1 MSRAHPQTILATI
14 ASLPHRGRVNACA
27 SPSATHAGQRT
38 AHTLPWGRGSDARP
52 PHMYLAAM
60 DETIEA
66 HRQRARQRLRHMAA
80 PSPGPSTLRNATQSP
95 TKPIQ
100 RPPPRDKA
108 LGDYIEFDLT
118 RLRNSKGGFLEDT
131 HEEEDAWKALEDKRK
146 EREREMQRLRDQMEP
161 GVSLDPKSRPTCE
174 MCGTE
179 DILYDPFLRVFNV
192 KVCRACERAHAE
204 RYSLLTKTEVKE
216 DYLLTDA
223 ELADGELLPHLL
235 KKNPHKSTYSNMMLF
250 LRCQVE
256 AYAFSDAK
264 WKSAEG
270 LDAEYERRQEDRK
283 RKRTRKFQQ
292 GLERLRKRTIRDNV
306 WQERRD
312 AEHVHDWRPCGLPHQ
327 QQCQGC
333 GQRIT
338 VEEL

>member
-1 MSRAHPQTILATI
+1 M
-14 ASLPHRGRVNACA
+14 
-27 SPSATHAGQRT
+27 
-38 AHTLPWGRGSDARP
+38 
-52 PHMYLAAM
+52 AA
-60 DETIEA
+60 
-66 HRQRARQRLRHMAA
+66 QRA
-80 PSPGPSTLRNATQSP
+80 PTSGPATLRDATAGASVSP
-95 TKPIQ
+95 TKAADTQ
-100 RPPPRDKA
+100 RAALPRDKA

-118 RLRNSKGGFLEDT
+118 RLQNSKGGFLVED
-131 HEEEDAWKALEDKRK
+131 HAGEDALQRLEEQRK
-146 EREREMQRLRDQMEP
+146 EREREKQRIRDQMEP
-161 GVSLDPKSRPTCE
+161 GVILDPTARPVCE
-174 MCGTE
+174 SCGSP

-192 KVCRACERAHAE
+192 KVCLNCERAQPDK
-204 RYSLLTKTEVKE
+204 YSLLTKTEVKE
-216 DYLLTDA
+216 VRCYDSRRTICSLTVRPHLTPA

-270 LDAEYERRQEDRK
+270 LDAEYERRTQERA

-292 GLERLRKRTIRDNV
+292 GLERLRKRTIRDNL
-306 WQERRD
+306 WQQRRD
-312 AEHVHDWRPCGLPHQ
+312 AEHVHEWAPLGPTQ
-327 QQCQGC
+327 QQCRGC

>member
-1 MSRAHPQTILATI
+1 
-14 ASLPHRGRVNACA
+14 
-27 SPSATHAGQRT
+27 
-38 AHTLPWGRGSDARP
+38 
-52 PHMYLAAM
+52 MYLAAM

-66 HRQRARQRLRHMAA
+66 HRQRARQRLRNMAA
-80 PSPGPSTLRNATQSP
+80 PSPGPSTLRNATHSP

-100 RPPPRDKA
+100 RPPPRGKA

-131 HEEEDAWKALEDKRK
+131 HEEEDAWKALEEKRK

-192 KVCRACERAHAE
+192 RVCRACERAHAE

-235 KKNPHKSTYSNMMLF
+235 KKNPHKSTCLLYT
-250 LRCQVE
+250 
-256 AYAFSDAK
+256 SDA
-264 WKSAEG
+264 ADE
-270 LDAEYERRQEDRK
+270 
-283 RKRTRKFQQ
+283 
-292 GLERLRKRTIRDNV
+292 
-306 WQERRD
+306 
-312 AEHVHDWRPCGLPHQ
+312 
-327 QQCQGC
+327 
-333 GQRIT
+333 
-338 VEEL
+338 